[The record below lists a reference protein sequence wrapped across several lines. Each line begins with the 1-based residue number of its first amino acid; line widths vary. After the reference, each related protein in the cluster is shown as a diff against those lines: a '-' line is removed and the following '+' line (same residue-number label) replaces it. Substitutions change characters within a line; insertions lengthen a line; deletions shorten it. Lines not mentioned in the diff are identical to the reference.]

1 MLQRYRDLFAVPG
14 LRRTMLSSVAGRL
27 PIGITGLAIL
37 LFIQGRSGSFALAGT
52 ASALY
57 VLGLALIAP
66 LLGRLIDRL
75 GPRPV
80 LSACALMYPAALI
93 ALASL
98 VFFSAHPVWICAAAV
113 LAGATLPPVSSCVRA
128 LYPRLVTDPALLPTT
143 YSIDSAFVEL
153 VFILGPALVA
163 LCVAIGRPEAA
174 ILLAALSAFVG
185 TAFFMRAPAVRQ
197 WAASPQRVRRDR
209 LGVLRYPR
217 LLVLFAVTMFYSM
230 SFGLFEVAA
239 TAHAAAKGA
248 PAVAGVALA
257 LASVGSAV
265 GAIVYGA
272 RHWRPAVHVQLVIAL
287 VAMASGIV
295 LLSAI
300 DNLLWFSLANL
311 LTGIPMSTVIATQS
325 LLISRYS
332 PRERLAEAFTWSAS
346 CLLAGVSAGI
356 AAGGALAEVAAAY
369 WLLLIAA
376 ASTALAAVIAMT
388 WLRE

>member
-37 LFIQGRSGSFALAGT
+37 LFVQGRSGSFALAGT

-80 LSACALMYPAALI
+80 LSACAVMYPTALS

-98 VFFSAHPVWICAAAV
+98 VFFSAHPVWIYVTAV
-113 LAGATLPPVSSCVRA
+113 LAGASLPPVSACVRA
-128 LYPRLVTDPALLPTT
+128 LYPRLVTDTELLPTT

-163 LCVAIGRPEAA
+163 LCVATGRPEAA
-174 ILLAALSAFVG
+174 ILLAGLSAFIG
-185 TAFFMRAPAVRQ
+185 TTFFMRAPAVRE

-209 LGVLRYPR
+209 LGVLRFPR
-217 LLVLFAVTMFYSM
+217 LLVLFAVTFLYSM

-248 PAVAGVALA
+248 PAVAGIALA
-257 LASVGSAV
+257 LASVGSAA
-265 GAIVYGA
+265 GAVVYGA

-287 VAMASGIV
+287 TAMASGIV

-332 PRERLAEAFTWSAS
+332 PRERLAESFTWSAS

-369 WLLLIAA
+369 WLLLFAA
-376 ASTALAAVIAMT
+376 ASTALAAVVAVA
-388 WLRE
+388 WLRA